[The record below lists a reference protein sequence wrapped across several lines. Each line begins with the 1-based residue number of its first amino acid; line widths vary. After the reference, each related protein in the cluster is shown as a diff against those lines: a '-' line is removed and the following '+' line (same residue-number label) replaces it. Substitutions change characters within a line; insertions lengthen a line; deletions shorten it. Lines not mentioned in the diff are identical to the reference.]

1 MPGSSPIWLAV
12 TTAAKTLLG
21 SHAASWGFL
30 RKQVKAIRAI
40 LSGLRWRGKA
50 RAISFLY
57 FSKRFGKVS
66 GFSMAVSIMLLI
78 FGQKK
83 SAHPWAG
90 ESVNR
95 LYGFRLFEEFWRE
108 VRAHKSKKIL
118 IGQLPVDFLA
128 VLGLPPGDLAKLPG
142 KPVVLANDHLEAVLN
157 LIHMRRVFVPPL
169 AHDEQQVDELRGVLI
184 GGDHRSGIL
193 WKSLFEVLTPAFRPI
208 HFRWRILNNVP
219 LPPRE
224 HLLGDRLLQFPVAFH
239 RVDSE
244 ARSPMQ
250 HGNVPS
256 FIVEHMHVM
265 GNLQK
270 VVGRHFVGPRIA
282 ELVRVCAL

>member
-83 SAHPWAG
+83 SAHALTRG
-90 ESVNR
+90 GVNG
-95 LYGFRLFEEFWRE
+95 LDGQGFFHSFARNHWGDVAYKVL
-108 VRAHKSKKIL
+108 V
-118 IGQLPVDFLA
+118 GQLPIDFLA
-128 VLGLPPGDLAKLPG
+128 VLGLPPSDLAKLPG
-142 KPVVLANDHLEAVLN
+142 KPVILANDHLEAVFN
-157 LIHMRRVFVPPL
+157 LIHVRRVFVPSL
-169 AHDEQQVDELRGVLI
+169 AHHEQQLDELCGVLI
-184 GGDHRSGIL
+184 GGDHCSGIL
-193 WKSLFEVLTPAFRPI
+193 WESLFEVLTPTFRP
-208 HFRWRILNNVP
+208 F
-219 LPPRE
+219 
-224 HLLGDRLLQFPVAFH
+224 
-239 RVDSE
+239 
-244 ARSPMQ
+244 
-250 HGNVPS
+250 
-256 FIVEHMHVM
+256 
-265 GNLQK
+265 
-270 VVGRHFVGPRIA
+270 
-282 ELVRVCAL
+282 

>member
-1 MPGSSPIWLAV
+1 MPCSKPIGLAG
-12 TTAAKTLLG
+12 TTAGNTLLG
-21 SHAASWGFL
+21 SHAARWGFL

-57 FSKRFGKVS
+57 RSSKFGKVS

-83 SAHPWAG
+83 SAHALTRG
-90 ESVNR
+90 GVEGLNGQ
-95 LYGFRLFEEFWRE
+95 GFFHSFARNHWGDVAYKVLVDQF
-108 VRAHKSKKIL
+108 
-118 IGQLPVDFLA
+118 PVDFLA
-128 VLGLPPGDLAKLPG
+128 VLGLPPSDLAKLPG

-157 LIHMRRVFVPPL
+157 LIHVRRVFVPPL
-169 AHDEQQVDELRGVLI
+169 AHHEQQLDELRGVLI

-224 HLLGDRLLQFPVAFH
+224 HLLSDRLL
-239 RVDSE
+239 
-244 ARSPMQ
+244 
-250 HGNVPS
+250 
-256 FIVEHMHVM
+256 
-265 GNLQK
+265 
-270 VVGRHFVGPRIA
+270 
-282 ELVRVCAL
+282 